1 MGINYEPI
9 KNRIIFPKKV
19 LCSKIHIVTKKV
31 TLAV

>member
-9 KNRIIFPKKV
+9 KNRIIFQK
-19 LCSKIHIVTKKV
+19 KIHIVTKKV

>member
-1 MGINYEPI
+1 MNQSKIEL
-9 KNRIIFPKKV
+9 FSKKV